1 MKRQGLWLLLAANAA
16 VLSACSTTAPPNAKL
31 TAPPAPSTAS
41 AGMKWNAFATPDD
54 ERRLAYGLPDSD
66 VVGIIFSCRRK
77 APAVGFVTNLADGKP
92 GTGTV
97 RFRSGKAQGRYTARL
112 TPSEIADGLDAVG
125 EIPLADAV
133 LAAFEKSGLIS
144 QVEDKPYP
152 QDARTPAERADIKR
166 FFGFCRG

>member
-1 MKRQGLWLLLAANAA
+1 MKRRGLWLLLAASAA
-16 VLSACSTTAPPNAKL
+16 LLGACSTTAPP
-31 TAPPAPSTAS
+31 PSTAS
-41 AGMKWNAFATPDD
+41 APAGMKWNAFTTP
-54 ERRLAYGLPDSD
+54 ENEQRLAYGLPDSD

-77 APAVGFVTNLADGKP
+77 TPVVGFHTTLSQGKP
-92 GTGTV
+92 GAGTV
-97 RFRSGKAQGRYTARL
+97 RLQSGKARGRYAARL

-133 LAAFEKSGLIS
+133 LAAFEKTGLLS
-144 QVEDKPYP
+144 QVEDKAYP